1 VPTIFSHIAP
11 PLALRFGLGGNTISR
26 PLLIAGLVAS
36 VLPDLDVLAF
46 RLNVAYSHVL
56 GHRGFSHSL
65 LFALGL
71 ALLALISA
79 PLLRSSRPLAFIF
92 VGLAAVSHPLLDM
105 ITNGG
110 LGVAL
115 FWPWSAERFF
125 APWRV
130 IEVSPLSLHRLF
142 GPRGIAV
149 FTSELLWV
157 WLPALLAACLLLFL
171 RRVAEPDAAKESL
184 PRLLTHRPTGILL
197 FALASLWFG
206 ACVQSINGNDHAG
219 LQRSIREFSPL
230 FLPALFALGGA
241 VLQKPN
247 HPTAPASATRR
258 WLQTLGIVGCLI
270 AAYVVCTAVIYAI
283 FRMGSRIV
291 YEGDISLSLTT
302 ALHAAPYWAIFGG
315 ITLALHRWSP
325 GPHSDLLGRAA
336 LALIAMSSLLPAFY
350 LLSASPYIH
359 WRT

>member
-1 VPTIFSHIAP
+1 MPTILSHIAP

-79 PLLRSSRPLAFIF
+79 PLLRSSRPLAFVF

-115 FWPWSAERFF
+115 LWPWSAERFF

-149 FTSELLWV
+149 LTSELLWV
-157 WLPALLAACLLLFL
+157 WLPALLAACLLLLL
-171 RRVAEPDAAKESL
+171 RRIAEPDAAKESL

-197 FALASLWFG
+197 FALACLWFG
-206 ACVQSINGNDHAG
+206 ACVQFINAIDHTN
-219 LQRSIREFSPL
+219 LQRSTREFSAL
-230 FLPALFALGGA
+230 FLPAIFALGGA
-241 VLQKPN
+241 LLLKPG
-247 HPTAPASATRR
+247 HPVAPASATRR
-258 WLQTLGIVGCLI
+258 WLQTLGIAGCLI
-270 AAYVVCTAVIYAI
+270 AAYVVCTAVIYAT
-283 FRMGSRIV
+283 FRIGSRIA

-302 ALHAAPYWAIFGG
+302 ALRAAPYWAIFSG
-315 ITLALHRWSP
+315 ITFVLHRWSS
-325 GPHSDLLGRAA
+325 GPRSDFLGRAA
-336 LALIAMSSLLPAFY
+336 LALIVTSLLLPAFY

>member
-11 PLALRFGLGGNTISR
+11 PLALRLGLGKQAVSR
-26 PLLIAGLVAS
+26 PLLVAGLVAS

-46 RLNVAYSHVL
+46 RLNIAYSHAL

-71 ALLALISA
+71 AVLALLSA
-79 PLLRSSRPLAFIF
+79 PWLRSSRPLAFLF

-130 IEVSPLSLHRLF
+130 IQVSPLSLHQLF
-142 GPRGIAV
+142 SARGIAV
-149 FTSELLWV
+149 FVSELRWV

-171 RRVAEPDAAKESL
+171 RRIAEPTAANESL
-184 PRLLTHRPTGILL
+184 PRLLAHRPAGILF
-197 FALASLWFG
+197 FALACLWFG
-206 ACVQSINGNDHAG
+206 ACVQSTYAVDHTD
-219 LQRSIREFSPL
+219 LLRSIREFSAL

-241 VLQKPN
+241 LLLKPS
-247 HPTAPASATRR
+247 HLAAPASATHR

-270 AAYVVCTAVIYAI
+270 AAYLVCTAIIYAT
-283 FRMGSRIV
+283 FRMGSRIA

-302 ALHAAPYWAIFGG
+302 ALHIAPYWAIFSG
-315 ITLALHRWSP
+315 ITFALHRWSP
-325 GPHSDLLGRAA
+325 GLRSDFLGRAA
-336 LALIAMSSLLPAFY
+336 LALVMISSLLPALY